1 MNRIDK
7 DYCIAK
13 SYLQMVRQFI
23 TKNVATKFTASR
35 MSADKENPKEK
46 FKPTEF
52 YKCMEGT

>member
-1 MNRIDK
+1 MNHIDK
-7 DYCIAK
+7 DYCTAK
-13 SYLQMVRQFI
+13 SYVHMLKLFI